1 MTWMIDAAHTEVNF
15 SVRHMMISNV
25 RGQFQ
30 TFSGTIDF
38 DETNPANT
46 TVAVEID
53 VASLSTGDEKRDAH
67 LKSLDFFDAEHYPH
81 LTFQSTR
88 VDVKDKTHAV
98 LYGDLII
105 RDVPHEVAL
114 NVEFNGLAK
123 SPWGTTNAGFSAKA
137 QLKRKQW
144 GLNWN
149 VALET
154 GGWLVGDDIHISIDL
169 EIVKQPETVPGA
181 AVAA

>member
-1 MTWMIDAAHTEVNF
+1 MTWKIDSAHSEVNF

-30 TFSGTIDF
+30 KFSGTIDF

-46 TVAVEID
+46 TVAVQID

-67 LKSLDFFDAEHYPH
+67 LKSADFFDAEHHPH
-81 LTFQSTR
+81 LTFHSTR

-98 LYGDLII
+98 LYGDLTI
-105 RDVPHEVAL
+105 RDVPHEIAL
-114 NVEFNGLAK
+114 DVEFNGLAK
-123 SPWGTTNAGFSAKA
+123 SPWGTTNAGFSAGA

-144 GLNWN
+144 GLDWN

-154 GGWLVGDDIHISIDL
+154 GGWLVSDDIHISIDL
-169 EIVKQPETVPGA
+169 EIIKQPETVPVA
-181 AVAA
+181 TVAA

>member
-1 MTWMIDAAHTEVNF
+1 MTWTIDSAHTEVNF

-38 DETNPANT
+38 DEANPANT
-46 TVAVEID
+46 TVAVQID

-67 LKSLDFFDAEHYPH
+67 LKSPDFFDAEKYPH

-88 VDVKDKTHAV
+88 IYVKDKTHAV
-98 LYGDLII
+98 LYGNLII
-105 RDVPHEVAL
+105 RDLSHEVAL
-114 NVEFNGLAK
+114 DVGFNGLAK
-123 SPWGTTNAGFSAKA
+123 SPWGTTNAGFTAKT
-137 QLKRKQW
+137 QIKRKNW

-154 GGWLVGDDIHISIDL
+154 GGWLVGDDIHVSIDL
-169 EIVKQPETVPGA
+169 EIVKQPETVPVA

>member
-1 MTWMIDAAHTEVNF
+1 MTWNIDSAHSEVNF

-30 TFSGTIDF
+30 KFSGTIDF

-46 TVAVEID
+46 TVAVQID
-53 VASLSTGDEKRDAH
+53 VASINTGDEKRDAH
-67 LKSLDFFDAEHYPH
+67 LKSPDFIDAEHYPY
-81 LTFQSTR
+81 LTFHSTR
-88 VDVKDKTHAV
+88 IDVKDKTHAV

-105 RDVPHEVAL
+105 RDVPQEVAL
-114 NVEFNGLAK
+114 DVEFNGLAK

-137 QLKRKQW
+137 QIKRKNW